1 MATNLRQEVPMSRA
15 DLSRRAFPRL
25 VDVPSRWQDND
36 QYGHMNNAAYFSLF
50 DTAVNSY
57 LMQTTALDTSKL
69 DAIGVVA
76 ETSCRYLSE
85 VRFPDRIQVGLR
97 LERLGTRSVIYEL
110 AVFRN
115 EQDDASAVGRFVHVY
130 VDAQSRR
137 PVPVPTAI
145 RTALEPLHAPS
156 VRTSSASAQ
165 P

>member
-1 MATNLRQEVPMSRA
+1 MSSS
-15 DLSRRAFPRL
+15 DLSRHAFRRL
-25 VDVPSRWQDND
+25 IPVSTRWQDND

-50 DTAVNSY
+50 DTAVNGY

-85 VRFPDRIQVGLR
+85 VRFPDRILVGLR

-110 AVFRN
+110 GIFRN
-115 EQDDASAVGRFVHVY
+115 DQDEASAVGRFVHVY

-137 PVPVPTAI
+137 PVPVPPTI
-145 RTALEPLHAPS
+145 RAALEPLNTGGPAAS
-156 VRTSSASAQ
+156 STSFH